1 MGAHINTSTKRGAG
15 QYLDLATLRVA
26 YPTRYTPFFKSDH
39 HDIEDSMALPPTNCD
54 VNGQQSAV
62 LGLYTGCPPGR
73 AVHFDAVASYTDAIG
88 RVLDHGCM
96 QPTSVP
102 KYRRQ
107 GTGYT
112 HEGELEPLQSDTVPC
127 VWAGHDFYPAFSMYD
142 SVTGRTLPYNDS
154 FRLTIV
160 AGGSTLDTM
169 QR

>member
-26 YPTRYTPFFKSDH
+26 YPTRYTPFVKSDH

-102 KYRRQ
+102 KYS
-107 GTGYT
+107 GKELVT
-112 HEGELEPLQSDTVPC
+112 HMRGNWDRFSRTLC
-127 VWAGHDFYPAFSMYD
+127 PAFGPGTTFTQPSAC
-142 SVTGRTLPYNDS
+142 
-154 FRLTIV
+154 TIV
-160 AGGSTLDTM
+160 
-169 QR
+169 